1 MTLIKVLLSVLYQLN
16 KLVRLKV
23 VTLEEKFPYM
33 IFNEIRFT
41 TPFQKDLIFKDGT
54 MNMCRKSKY
63 QQLFKRENGC
73 R

>member
-33 IFNEIRFT
+33 IFNEIR
-41 TPFQKDLIFKDGT
+41 LIIKIGNILLIYT
-54 MNMCRKSKY
+54 KSI
-63 QQLFKRENGC
+63 KRFGEC
-73 R
+73 FLRMAP